1 MDTPGLFHHQQ
12 YDLKLHRPAHIEQFA
27 RHLFQNDKIGLQK
40 VDKIFKP
47 LPSQRLL
54 PPKPRDYAFH
64 HIPQ

>member
-40 VDKIFKP
+40 VDKIFC
-47 LPSQRLL
+47 S
-54 PPKPRDYAFH
+54 
-64 HIPQ
+64 